1 MSSSTRNVPAGQG
14 LLAQKWR
21 VLISVVFGLFM
32 VFLDTTVVN
41 VAFPTLRREFDASLA
56 ESQWVLSV
64 YVMALGISTPV
75 AGYLA
80 DRFGIKRIYL
90 GGLGL
95 FALGSILCGLA
106 PNLGLLIAA
115 RTLQGLGGGIAI
127 PLGAPQLFRAF
138 PPREQGTALGF
149 FGIAVATAPAL
160 GLILGGWLIDH
171 NLWRWVFFINVPIG
185 LLGVTLGSRFLLE
198 WRSERTPQLDL
209 LGLLTSIVGFGAVLY
224 AASIAESRGWTSPA
238 VLAWFGIGVLG
249 VAAFAVIELFVAK
262 EPMLDLRLFRQRTF
276 LIANLVGYVSVVALF
291 GAEFLLPL
299 YLQALRGR
307 TALETGLI
315 LLPLAGALAVGMPLA
330 GRIYDRTGP
339 RPLLIV
345 GYGLLLLNTWQLSQ
359 LQADTPI
366 SWILV
371 LLAVR
376 GLAGGLTVQTTFVTA
391 LSVVPQRLL
400 PRGSSLVNSTRQV
413 VQAIGVAVLA
423 TVLVSTL
430 SPEVRQA
437 QAQAQEI
444 QRANSTPQPGIC
456 EPASVAGALFA
467 PTAASG
473 SPKGQPAAD
482 MGLRQQ
488 ACAENVA
495 GFERT
500 YQLTFYAALL
510 ALGLGALLPG
520 WPFAW
525 AGRRAADAPA
535 APAH

>member
-1 MSSSTRNVPAGQG
+1 MNSSMRNASLGKG
-14 LLAQKWR
+14 LLAPKWK

-56 ESQWVLSV
+56 ESQWVLSL

-80 DRFGIKRIYL
+80 DRFGIKRVYL
-90 GGLGL
+90 AGLAV
-95 FALGSILCGLA
+95 FVLGSMLCGVA

-115 RTLQGLGGGIAI
+115 RALQGLGGGIAI

-138 PPREQGTALGF
+138 PPHEQGTALGF

-160 GLILGGWLIDH
+160 GLILGGWLIDQ

-185 LLGVTLGSRFLLE
+185 LLGVTLGSRFLLD
-198 WRSERTPQLDL
+198 WRSERTPRLDV
-209 LGLLTSIVGFGAVLY
+209 LGLLTSIVGFGALLY
-224 AASIAESRGWTSPA
+224 AASIAEARGWTSPA
-238 VLAWFGIGVLG
+238 VLIWFAVGAAA
-249 VAAFAVIELFVAK
+249 VAVFAVIELFVAR
-262 EPMLDLRLFRQRTF
+262 EPMLDLRLFGKRTF
-276 LIANLVGYVSVVALF
+276 LIANLVGYVSVIALF

-315 LLPLAGALAVGMPLA
+315 LLPLAGALGIGMPLA

-359 LQADTPI
+359 LRADTPI

-371 LLAVR
+371 LLALR

-437 QAQAQEI
+437 QAQAQEA
-444 QRANSTPQPGIC
+444 QHVSNAPQPGLC
-456 EPASVAGALFA
+456 EPAAVTGAGVV
-467 PTAASG
+467 PVASG
-473 SPKGQPAAD
+473 APAGRLAAD
-482 MGLRQQ
+482 PSLRQQ
-488 ACAENVA
+488 ACDENVA

-535 APAH
+535 AAAH

>member
-1 MSSSTRNVPAGQG
+1 MSSSKGTILTGKFVFST
-14 LLAQKWR
+14 KWR

-32 VFLDTTVVN
+32 IFLDTTVVN
-41 VAFPTLRREFDASLA
+41 VAFQTLRREFDASLA
-56 ESQWVLSV
+56 DSQWVIST
-64 YVMALGISTPV
+64 YVLALGMSTPV
-75 AGYLA
+75 AGFLA
-80 DRFGIKRIYL
+80 DRFGIKRVYL
-90 GGLGL
+90 SGLGL
-95 FALGSILCGLA
+95 FVLGSLLCGVA

-138 PPREQGTALGF
+138 PAREQGTALGY

-160 GLILGGWLIDH
+160 GLLLGGWLIDH

-185 LLGVTLGSRFLLE
+185 LLGVTLGSRFLLD
-198 WRSERTPQLDL
+198 WRSERAPRLDL
-209 LGLLTSIVGFGAVLY
+209 LGLLTSVVGFGALLY
-224 AASIAESRGWTSPA
+224 AASIAEARGWTSPA
-238 VLAWFGIGVLG
+238 VLTWFGIGAAG
-249 VAAFAVIELFVAK
+249 VATFALIELFVAK
-262 EPMLDLRLFRQRTF
+262 EPMLDLRLFGKRTF
-276 LIANLVGYVSVVALF
+276 LIANLVGYVSVIALF
-291 GAEFLLPL
+291 GAEFLLPI
-299 YLQALRGR
+299 YLQALRGS

-315 LLPLAGALAVGMPLA
+315 LLPLAGALAIGMPLA

-371 LLAVR
+371 LLALR

-437 QAQAQEI
+437 QAQAQEA
-444 QRANSTPQPGIC
+444 QRVSSSPQLGLC
-456 EPASVAGALFA
+456 EASAAAAPFA
-467 PTAASG
+467 PVALGEPSDR
-473 SPKGQPAAD
+473 PVAAD
-482 MGLRQQ
+482 SALRQR

-495 GFERT
+495 GFEQT

>member
-1 MSSSTRNVPAGQG
+1 MSSSIGSASVRQG
-14 LLAQKWR
+14 LLAPKWK

-32 VFLDTTVVN
+32 IFLDTTVVN

-56 ESQWVLSV
+56 QSQWVLSV
-64 YVMALGISTPV
+64 YVLALGISTPV
-75 AGYLA
+75 AGFLA

-95 FALGSILCGLA
+95 FALSSILCGLA

-138 PPREQGTALGF
+138 PPREQGTALG
-149 FGIAVATAPAL
+149 
-160 GLILGGWLIDH
+160 
-171 NLWRWVFFINVPIG
+171 FFINVPIG

-238 VLAWFGIGVLG
+238 VLTWFGIGAVG
-249 VAAFAVIELFVAK
+249 VAAFAAIELFVAK
-262 EPMLDLRLFRQRTF
+262 EPMLDLRLFRSRTF

-345 GYGLLLLNTWQLSQ
+345 GYGLLLLNTWQLSR

-366 SWILV
+366 GWIM
-371 LLAVR
+371 LLMALR

-437 QAQAQEI
+437 QAQPQEAQ
-444 QRANSTPQPGIC
+444 RVSNAPQPGLC
-456 EPASVAGALFA
+456 EPASTAGAIVVAA
-467 PTAASG
+467 PSG
-473 SPKGQPAAD
+473 GPPERQAVAD
-482 MGLRQQ
+482 PSLRQQ
-488 ACAENVA
+488 ACVENVA